1 MLVKQE
7 PATCVLELPD
17 SGSLSMLLISNS
29 HMTVSILVMVY
40 ILSKQFYK
48 LIMSSLFLKANPNYS
63 SATADGATSTGDP
76 EVLNEK

>member
-1 MLVKQE
+1 
-7 PATCVLELPD
+7 
-17 SGSLSMLLISNS
+17 
-29 HMTVSILVMVY
+29 MTVSILVMVY

-63 SATADGATSTGDP
+63 SAPADGATSTGDP